1 MTARPGLMRTAQRAA
16 RRSAS
21 RRVSRVEIIR
31 ELLAR
36 GDRTRLSRRL
46 HRRVSLIVDG
56 GGRVLAPSSPV
67 LGRDDVSRALVD
79 LLGPASGWIS
89 SIVEVNGAPAV
100 VFHDGSRVA
109 GVLSLRIRACHV
121 SGMWAVVNPD
131 KLRHWNTP

>member
-1 MTARPGLMRTAQRAA
+1 M
-16 RRSAS
+16 
-21 RRVSRVEIIR
+21 EIIR

-56 GGRVLAPSSPV
+56 GGRVPAPSSPV

-100 VFHDGSRVA
+100 VFQDGSRVA